1 MNQVSERARRLY
13 DDSVVIDGLNVS
25 EWDSDAVYESLNEGG
40 VAAIN
45 ATIATWENYR
55 ETLDHISR
63 WLVRFRER
71 SDRILQVETVED
83 IHRAKREGKTGV
95 ILGWQNTSPI
105 ENRLDRLEL
114 FHRLGVRIAQVTYHE
129 RNLLGDGC
137 MERQDGGLTN
147 FGVDAVK
154 EMNRVGILIDLSHVG
169 MATTMDSIEVSDKPV
184 AITHANAKSYYEHR
198 RNKTDEAIKLMAEK
212 GGVIGSTCI
221 RTFLRNSFSSTL
233 VDYLEAIDHL
243 VDMVGVDHVAIG
255 TDHTQDQPD
264 EFWRYIGSQQGTKF
278 PSTFTQV
285 DEKPKPWR
293 DLYPDELETPA
304 QLPVMSETLLN
315 RGYSDED
322 VRKILGGNWLR
333 LFEEVWSSN
342 DFSAFG
348 DTVRGGYHSR
358 VMWRPCAEPCSRHDN
373 GGNAGLADCN
383 PRRDSE
389 RSYSHTNANHC
400 CERSGTS
407 GGHARSHTDGYSDG
421 GADQTA
427 NTGAHGHTDGYSDG
441 GADQTANTGAHGH
454 SNRYSD
460 VGADQTPNTGARS
473 HSIRY
478 SDVGAD
484 QTANTGAR
492 SHSNRYSDVGAD
504 QTANTGTHS
513 HASGLIPP
521 PRL

>member
-1 MNQVSERARRLY
+1 MTQVSERALRLY
-13 DDSVVIDGLNVS
+13 HEAVVIDGLNVS
-25 EWDSDAVYESLNEGG
+25 NWDSDEVYVSLNDGG
-40 VAAIN
+40 VSAIN

-63 WLVRFRER
+63 WLARFRER
-71 SDRILQVETVED
+71 SMRIIQVETVED

-154 EMNRVGILIDLSHVG
+154 EMNRVGILVDLSHVG
-169 MATTMDSIEVSDKPV
+169 VATTMDSIEVSDKPV

-212 GGVIGSTCI
+212 GGVIGATCI
-221 RTFLRNSFSSTL
+221 RTFLKHSFDSNL
-233 VDYLEAIDHL
+233 ADYLDAIDHL

-255 TDHTQDQPD
+255 TDHTQDQPE

-293 DLYPDELETPA
+293 DLYPDELETPDH
-304 QLPVMSETLLN
+304 LPFMAEALII

-322 VRKILGGNWLR
+322 IRKILGGNWLR
-333 LFEEVWSSN
+333 LFEEVW
-342 DFSAFG
+342 
-348 DTVRGGYHSR
+348 V
-358 VMWRPCAEPCSRHDN
+358 E
-373 GGNAGLADCN
+373 
-383 PRRDSE
+383 
-389 RSYSHTNANHC
+389 
-400 CERSGTS
+400 
-407 GGHARSHTDGYSDG
+407 
-421 GADQTA
+421 
-427 NTGAHGHTDGYSDG
+427 
-441 GADQTANTGAHGH
+441 
-454 SNRYSD
+454 
-460 VGADQTPNTGARS
+460 
-473 HSIRY
+473 
-478 SDVGAD
+478 
-484 QTANTGAR
+484 
-492 SHSNRYSDVGAD
+492 
-504 QTANTGTHS
+504 
-513 HASGLIPP
+513 
-521 PRL
+521 

>member
-13 DDSVVIDGLNVS
+13 DDAVVIDGLNVS

-63 WLVRFRER
+63 WLARFRER
-71 SDRILQVETVED
+71 SDRVLQVETVED

-184 AITHANAKSYYEHR
+184 AITHANAKSYYDHR

-233 VDYLEAIDHL
+233 VK
-243 VDMVGVDHVAIG
+243 
-255 TDHTQDQPD
+255 TT
-264 EFWRYIGSQQGTKF
+264 WR
-278 PSTFTQV
+278 PSTTSSTWWASTTSPLAPTIPRTSRTSSGATSARSRAPSSRQRSPRWT
-285 DEKPKPWR
+285 KSPSRGRTSTPTNWR
-293 DLYPDELETPA
+293 PPRNSPSCPRPSSTAATPTKTSA
-304 QLPVMSETLLN
+304 RSSAATGSACSK
-315 RGYSDED
+315 RYG
-322 VRKILGGNWLR
+322 
-333 LFEEVWSSN
+333 SSN

-358 VMWRPCAEPCSRHDN
+358 VVWRPYAEPCSRRDN
-373 GGNAGLADCN
+373 GGNAGLADCY

-389 RSYSHTNANHC
+389 RSYSHTYANHC
-400 CERSGTS
+400 RQGSGTS
-407 GGHARSHTDGYSDG
+407 GGHAHSHTDSYFDVGADQTPNTGTRSHSNRYSDV

-427 NTGAHGHTDGYSDG
+427 NTGARS
-441 GADQTANTGAHGH
+441 H

-492 SHSNRYSDVGAD
+492 SH
-504 QTANTGTHS
+504 
-513 HASGLIPP
+513 ASGLIPP
-521 PRL
+521 PRLR

>member
-1 MNQVSERARRLY
+1 M
-13 DDSVVIDGLNVS
+13 IDGLNVS

-63 WLVRFRER
+63 WLARFRER
-71 SDRILQVETVED
+71 SDRVLQVETVED

-184 AITHANAKSYYEHR
+184 AITHANAKSYYDHR

-333 LFEEVWSSN
+333 LFEEVW
-342 DFSAFG
+342 
-348 DTVRGGYHSR
+348 V
-358 VMWRPCAEPCSRHDN
+358 E
-373 GGNAGLADCN
+373 
-383 PRRDSE
+383 
-389 RSYSHTNANHC
+389 
-400 CERSGTS
+400 
-407 GGHARSHTDGYSDG
+407 
-421 GADQTA
+421 
-427 NTGAHGHTDGYSDG
+427 
-441 GADQTANTGAHGH
+441 
-454 SNRYSD
+454 
-460 VGADQTPNTGARS
+460 
-473 HSIRY
+473 
-478 SDVGAD
+478 
-484 QTANTGAR
+484 
-492 SHSNRYSDVGAD
+492 
-504 QTANTGTHS
+504 
-513 HASGLIPP
+513 
-521 PRL
+521 